1 MFIFH
6 AKEIEANNGYLLV
19 KGKYFYGTIDCGQR
33 VYMYS
38 RTNGFC
44 YAEILKIE
52 STQEKTILTLDVDF
66 EGSFTCDDIW
76 VVDSTPDDFVMV
88 VEDVFTIMG
97 RGIAITGKIKS
108 GCVQTGDTLTIV
120 GKNNVMK
127 DVVVYYGIEKDRKII
142 DFAQTGDSVGILL
155 KLSKDDVS
163 IGDLV
168 CGEF

>member
-6 AKEIEANNGYLLV
+6 VKEIEGQNGYLLV
-19 KGKYFYGTIDCGQR
+19 KGKYFYGTVDCGQR

-38 RTNGFC
+38 RTDAFLN
-44 YAEILKIE
+44 AEILKIE
-52 STQEKTILTLDVDF
+52 STLNQTILTLDFDYDKKFACEDV
-66 EGSFTCDDIW
+66 W
-76 VVDSTPDDFVMV
+76 LVDSTPDDFVMV
-88 VEDVFTIMG
+88 VEDVFTITG

-127 DVVVYYGIEKDRKII
+127 DAVVYGIEKNRKII
-142 DFAQTGDSVGILL
+142 DLVQTGDSVGILL
-155 KLSKDDVS
+155 KLSKKDVS